1 MDCLQIKIKDR
12 AYNIMAW
19 CNLRSWGF
27 CFNFV
32 DGFMIQFLCFYLSVD
47 RAF

>member
-1 MDCLQIKIKDR
+1 MDCLQIKIKDK
-12 AYNIMAW
+12 AYIIMGW
-19 CNLRSWGF
+19 CNLKSWGF
-27 CFNFV
+27 GFNFT